1 MKSLIIAVCA
11 ACVLLV
17 ASSTKSLGQDR
28 PSVTAQNNTI
38 YVGADGKFDAAPDTA
53 VVQFN
58 ISAQEDTSRA
68 AYDRA
73 SKAAEQVREIL
84 RSTGIEPKSAEIG
97 FFAVQ
102 PVYDYKNA
110 KRKLVAYRVD
120 SSVTV
125 KVKDFTKVGPITQQ
139 LAEMDV
145 TENQT
150 LSYTLDDVDAAKAK
164 AVEDAYRRAR
174 DSANVIAR
182 ASGRVLGDLSYASV
196 DTFENLRVQPM
207 AMAAPMAKMAMSAT
221 PAPTAEFSPQ
231 TTTVTAHVNAMFQLK

>member
-1 MKSLIIAVCA
+1 MKSLLIAVVTVF
-11 ACVLLV
+11 VLLA
-17 ASSTKSLGQDR
+17 ASNTNLPAQDR
-28 PSVTAQNNTI
+28 PSVTAQANTV

-73 SKAAEQVREIL
+73 SKAAEQVRGIL
-84 RSTGIEPKSAEIG
+84 RSSGIEPKSAEIG

-125 KVKDFTKVGPITQQ
+125 KVKDFTKVGPITEQ

-174 DSANVIAR
+174 DSANVIAH
-182 ASGRVLGDLSYASV
+182 ASGRTLGDLSYASV
-196 DTFENLRVQPM
+196 DTFENIRVQPM
-207 AMAAPMAKMAMSAT
+207 AMGAPMAKMAMSAT